1 MQLHGVDR
9 LTFKEIMPDY
19 LPFDPHPRAPA
30 PLPPALSCD
39 SQFHVFGPRER
50 YPVRPNAAYEMPTAT
65 WQVAQQLHATLGIQ
79 RGVIVQATTYGAD
92 HTVVLDALEGL
103 NAGGTRHY
111 MACANAA
118 VLTERDDTYLQKLHD
133 AGVRGARFTRGG
145 LGISLSPAE
154 QARAFARVKELG
166 WYVKVQ
172 PEPDGIAAQLATF
185 ESLDVPV
192 LLDHMGR
199 ADPARGDADPSL
211 ARILELFERG
221 NFWVMLSLSEKISK
235 AGPPWE
241 DVVPLAQRL
250 IDAAPDRC
258 VWGSDWPHPVSVK
271 QPPNEGAL
279 LELLYRFTPDAATRQ
294 KVLVDNPGRFFGF
307 ETP

>member
-1 MQLHGVDR
+1 
-9 LTFKEIMPDY
+9 MPDY
-19 LPFDPHPRAPA
+19 LPFDPHPRAPV
-30 PLPPALSCD
+30 PLPPPLACD
-39 SQFHVFGPRER
+39 SQFHVFGPREQ

-65 WQVAQQLHATLGIQ
+65 WQVAQRLHATLGIG

-103 NAGGTRHY
+103 NAGGPRRY

-118 VLTERDDTYLQKLHD
+118 VLTERDDAYLHKLHD

-145 LGISLSPAE
+145 LGISLSAAE

-185 ESLDVPV
+185 EALDVPV

-199 ADPARGDADPSL
+199 ADPSRGDADPSL
-211 ARILELFERG
+211 ARMLELFERG

-235 AGPPWE
+235 TGAPWD
-241 DVVPLAQRL
+241 DVVPLARRL
-250 IDAAPDRC
+250 IEAAPERC

-294 KVLVDNPGRFFGF
+294 KVLVDNPARFFGF
-307 ETP
+307 ETA

>member
-1 MQLHGVDR
+1 
-9 LTFKEIMPDY
+9 MPDY
-19 LPFDPHPRAPA
+19 LPFDPHPRAPV
-30 PLPPALSCD
+30 PLPPPLACD
-39 SQFHVFGPRER
+39 SQFHVFGPREQ

-65 WQVAQQLHATLGIQ
+65 WQVAQRLHATLGIG

-103 NAGGTRHY
+103 NAGGPRRY

-118 VLTERDDTYLQKLHD
+118 VLTERDDAYLHKLHD

-145 LGISLSPAE
+145 LGISLSAAE

-185 ESLDVPV
+185 EALDVPV

-199 ADPARGDADPSL
+199 ADPSRGDADPSL
-211 ARILELFERG
+211 ARMLELFERG

-235 AGPPWE
+235 TGAPWD
-241 DVVPLAQRL
+241 DVVPLARRL
-250 IDAAPDRC
+250 IEAAPERC

-294 KVLVDNPGRFFGF
+294 KVLVDNPACFFGF
-307 ETP
+307 ETA

>member
-1 MQLHGVDR
+1 
-9 LTFKEIMPDY
+9 MPDY
-19 LPFDPHPRAPA
+19 LPFDPHPRAPV
-30 PLPPALSCD
+30 PLPPPLACD
-39 SQFHVFGPRER
+39 SQFHVFGPREQ

-65 WQVAQQLHATLGIQ
+65 WQVAQRLHATLGIG

-103 NAGGTRHY
+103 NAGGPRRY

-118 VLTERDDTYLQKLHD
+118 VLTERDDAYLHKLHD

-145 LGISLSPAE
+145 LGISLSAAE

-185 ESLDVPV
+185 EALDVPV

-199 ADPARGDADPSL
+199 ADPSRGDADPSL
-211 ARILELFERG
+211 ARMLELFERG

-235 AGPPWE
+235 TGAPWN

-250 IDAAPDRC
+250 IAAAPDRC

-294 KVLVDNPGRFFGF
+294 KVLVDNPARFFGF
-307 ETP
+307 ETA

>member
-1 MQLHGVDR
+1 
-9 LTFKEIMPDY
+9 MP
-19 LPFDPHPRAPA
+19 
-30 PLPPALSCD
+30 S
-39 SQFHVFGPRER
+39 
-50 YPVRPNAAYEMPTAT
+50 AT
-65 WQVAQQLHATLGIQ
+65 WQVAQTLHATLGIE

-103 NAGGTRHY
+103 NAGGPRCY

-118 VLTERDDTYLQKLHD
+118 VLTERDDAYLHKLHD

-145 LGISLSPAE
+145 LGISLTAAE

-172 PEPDGIAAQLATF
+172 PEPNGIAEQLATF

-199 ADPARGDADPSL
+199 ADPMRGDADPSL
-211 ARILELFERG
+211 VRILELFQRG

-235 AGPPWE
+235 AGAPWD

-250 IDAAPDRC
+250 IDAAPERC

-279 LELLYRFTPDAATRQ
+279 LELLYRFAPDAATRQ
-294 KVLVDNPGRFFGF
+294 KILVDNPARFFGF